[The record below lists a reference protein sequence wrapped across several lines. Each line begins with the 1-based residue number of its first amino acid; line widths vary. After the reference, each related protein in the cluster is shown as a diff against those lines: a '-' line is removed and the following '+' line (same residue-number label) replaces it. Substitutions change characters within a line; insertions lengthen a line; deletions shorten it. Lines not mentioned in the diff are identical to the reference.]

1 MKLFNR
7 LFLYSL
13 MAACLFMPSSS
24 FGWWIIGSAAAGD
37 SASPGGSLTSQRI
50 ETRAPFVPG
59 ELLVKF
65 NVLQSKSSRLVIE
78 TAGGQLL
85 REFPSLGWQQVKLP
99 GDTDVLKAVA
109 QYKELPGIEAVQPN
123 YIYETLATSNDPRLS
138 DLYGLGKIQAPVA
151 WDRNTGSSNVIV
163 AVIDTGVLYSHEDL
177 SANMWRNP
185 GETGLDAGG
194 ISRSSNGVDD
204 DRNGYVDDVFGV
216 DTINHDSNPVD
227 DNGHGTHVAGTIG
240 AVGNNSKGVVG
251 VNWNVRLM
259 AIKTHNAGG
268 DGSSASVVEGF
279 QYAAMMRKRGVNVR
293 VTNSSWGG
301 APEAPAYD
309 QTLKDAIDAAG
320 RAGIL
325 NVCAAG
331 NSVNDND
338 ATPFYPASYN
348 SPSIISV
355 AASDRNDNPASFTSY
370 GHNSVDLAAPGV
382 GILSTYY
389 SGPSEYRSFNGTSM
403 ASPHVAGAAAL
414 LCAYRGALSLSELK
428 ATLLNS
434 ATPLSQW
441 YFLTVTGGR
450 LNVNSAELSLPD
462 NQPMDT
468 AAVFITEQYRD
479 FLNREP
485 DPGGLAYWTNEITKC
500 GSNVQC
506 VNRRRVEVSAS
517 FFVEQE
523 FQDSGSFIYRMYRAS
538 FGRAPSYSEFM
549 PDRITV
555 IGGPNLAND
564 KSIFADNWVQ
574 RPAFLQTYPASLSRA
589 EFVNQLFDSAG
600 LSPYATERQQQIT
613 AMTTAGK
620 TRSRVL
626 QDVIE
631 IEGFK
636 NREYNPSF
644 VLMEYFGYL
653 RRDPDQDGYNFW
665 LNVVND
671 RAPNNY
677 LAMVC
682 AFVTSREYQERF
694 SLVVTRNNGE
704 CGQQEF

>member
-7 LFLYSL
+7 LFFCSL
-13 MAACLFMPSSS
+13 MAACLVIPSSS
-24 FGWWIIGSAAAGD
+24 LGWSISGLPAASDKAIR
-37 SASPGGSLTSQRI
+37 GGSLPAHPMQTS
-50 ETRAPFVPG
+50 APFVPG
-59 ELLVKF
+59 ELMVKF
-65 NVLQSKSSRLVIE
+65 SALERHKSSRLVIE
-78 TAGGQLL
+78 AAGGQLV
-85 REFPSLGWQQVKLP
+85 REFPSIGWQQVKLP
-99 GDTDVLKAVA
+99 AGTDVLKAMA
-109 QYKELPGIEAVQPN
+109 QYQQLRGIEAAQPN
-123 YIYETLATSNDPRLS
+123 YIYQTLATSNDPRLG
-138 DLYGLGKIQAPVA
+138 DLYGLDKIQAPVA

-185 GETGLDAGG
+185 GETGLDANG
-194 ISRSSNGVDD
+194 IGRSSNGVDD

-216 DTINHDSNPVD
+216 DTINDDSNPID

-320 RAGIL
+320 KAGIL

-338 ATPFYPASYN
+338 ATPFYPATYN

-355 AASDRNDNPASFTSY
+355 AASNRNDGPASFTSY
-370 GHNSVDLAAPGV
+370 GYTSVDLAAPGV
-382 GILSTYY
+382 DILSTG
-389 SGPSEYRSFNGTSM
+389 SGATSYRSLSGTSM
-403 ASPHVAGAAAL
+403 AAPHVSGAAAL
-414 LCAYRGALSLSELK
+414 LCAYRGALSRSELK
-428 ATLLNS
+428 ATLMNT
-434 ATPLSQW
+434 ATPLAQW
-441 YFLTVTGGR
+441 SFLTVTGGR
-450 LNVNSAELSLPD
+450 LNVNAAELSLPND
-462 NQPMDT
+462 QPLDT
-468 AAVFITEQYRD
+468 AQVFVTEQYRD

-485 DPGGLAYWTNEITKC
+485 DPGGLTYWTNEITKC
-500 GSNVQC
+500 GADIQC
-506 VNRRRVEVSAS
+506 VNRRRIEVAAS
-517 FFVEQE
+517 FFIEQE
-523 FQDSGSFIYRMYRAS
+523 FQDTGSFVYRMYRAS
-538 FGRAPSYSEFM
+538 FARQPTYSEFM
-549 PDRITV
+549 PDRISI

-564 KSIFADNWVQ
+564 KITFANNWVQ
-574 RPAFLQTYPASLSRA
+574 RPAFLQVYPNNLAA
-589 EFVNQLFDSAG
+589 VDFVNRLFDSAG
-600 LSPYATERQQQIT
+600 LTPYAAERQQQIT
-613 AMTTAGK
+613 TMTSAGK
-620 TRSRVL
+620 TRARVL

-631 IEGFK
+631 IAEFK
-636 NREYNPSF
+636 TREYNPSV

-653 RRDPDQDGYNFW
+653 KRDPDPDGYNFW
-665 LNVVND
+665 LNVVTD

-682 AFVTSREYQERF
+682 AFITSREYQERF
-694 SLVVTRNNGE
+694 SLVVTHNNGE
-704 CGQQEF
+704 CGP